1 MRGVVYVDLLF
12 LINAVIGLFLL
23 RCTSRLAGRECR
35 MWRMALGGALA
46 GTASLALLLPQL
58 PPVLLWVLKAAEAC
72 IIVLAAFPVGSLR
85 CFFKTLWWYAALNVL
100 LSGVVFAALYYGVAG
115 GIEVNNMAVY
125 FNVPPLLL
133 IACVAGV
140 YCAVR
145 LVELCFGR
153 PQRAQHVPF
162 AASFGGVCVQ
172 GLALLDTGCSVRD
185 PVSGQEAVLLSLP
198 SVKGA
203 LPPQLS
209 AQLQAFLEQG
219 QLSSAPYALRLVPT
233 QTALGTRALPAVT
246 VQWLT
251 LGEKK
256 EKTVRGA
263 LAVFTPEPFADGAFS
278 AIVSPVLKGGA

>member
-1 MRGVVYVDLLF
+1 MP
-12 LINAVIGLFLL
+12 
-23 RCTSRLAGRECR
+23 
-35 MWRMALGGALA
+35 
-46 GTASLALLLPQL
+46 LLLPQL
-58 PPVLLWVLKAAEAC
+58 PPALLWGLKAAEAC
-72 IIVLAAFPVGSLR
+72 IIVLAAFPPGSLR

-145 LVELCFGR
+145 LVELCFGG

-162 AASFGGVCVQ
+162 AASFGSVCVQ

-185 PVSGQEAVLLSLP
+185 PVSGQEAFLLSLP
-198 SVKGA
+198 LVKSA
-203 LPPQLS
+203 LPAQLN

-219 QLSSAPYALRLVPT
+219 QLSSEPYALRLVPT
-233 QTALGTRALPAVT
+233 QTALGVRALPAVT

-251 LGEKK
+251 LGDKK
-256 EKTVRGA
+256 RKKPCAARWRCSH
-263 LAVFTPEPFADGAFS
+263 PEPFADGAFS
-278 AIVSPVLKGGA
+278 AIVSPALKGGT

>member
-1 MRGVVYVDLLF
+1 M
-12 LINAVIGLFLL
+12 
-23 RCTSRLAGRECR
+23 
-35 MWRMALGGALA
+35 
-46 GTASLALLLPQL
+46 
-58 PPVLLWVLKAAEAC
+58 
-72 IIVLAAFPVGSLR
+72 
-85 CFFKTLWWYAALNVL
+85 
-100 LSGVVFAALYYGVAG
+100 
-115 GIEVNNMAVY
+115 
-125 FNVPPLLL
+125 
-133 IACVAGV
+133 AGV

-153 PQRAQHVPF
+153 PQHAQHVPF

-185 PVSGQEAVLLSLP
+185 PVSGQEAFLLSLP